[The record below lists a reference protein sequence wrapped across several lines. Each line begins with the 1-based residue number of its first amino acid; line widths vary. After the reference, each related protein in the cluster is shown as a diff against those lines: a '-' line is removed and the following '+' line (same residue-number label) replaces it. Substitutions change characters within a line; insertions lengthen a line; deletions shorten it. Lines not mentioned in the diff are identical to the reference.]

1 MQQLLQVLFFAG
13 MIGDAYT
20 TFFGLLA
27 ALNGQTANSSEDIG
41 VLIFV
46 GLATGVITGFN
57 IFTIDIF
64 ERKAKI
70 IWGFWLLAV
79 IVDFITS
86 LLGGFGFIKP
96 EANQIIAYGLV
107 FLITI
112 FMSSSPGMLRYILKN
127 PIY

>member
-1 MQQLLQVLFFAG
+1 M
-13 MIGDAYT
+13 T
-20 TFFGLLA
+20 
-27 ALNGQTANSSEDIG
+27 GQTGNPEDIG
-41 VLIFV
+41 RLTFV
-46 GLATGVITGFN
+46 ALSTLVITGFN
-57 IFTIDIF
+57 IFTLDVF

-86 LLGGFGFIKP
+86 LVGGLGFIKP
-96 EANQIIAYGLV
+96 QANQILAYFLV
-107 FLITI
+107 LLITI